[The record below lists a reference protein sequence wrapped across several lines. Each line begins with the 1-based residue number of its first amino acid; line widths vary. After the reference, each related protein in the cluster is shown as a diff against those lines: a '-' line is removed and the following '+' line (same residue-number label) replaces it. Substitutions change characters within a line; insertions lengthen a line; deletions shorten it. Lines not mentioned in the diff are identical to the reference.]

1 MMYQLT
7 MQEVTYQ
14 DYSTQHF
21 SNPSSEIK
29 QIDIIDIWDSVL
41 SKWII
46 ERPKR
51 PDYHSLLSLLEID
64 LSSIWP
70 HFEIKTETSAIEE
83 ARKNITE
90 IISEDEL
97 ISEMVEE
104 DFVVRMPTK
113 KRYKIHV
120 VVRNVKKGKPRVV
133 EPDEILF

>member
-1 MMYQLT
+1 MYQLT

-14 DYSTQHF
+14 DYPIQYFSSPST
-21 SNPSSEIK
+21 EIK
-29 QIDIIDIWDSVL
+29 QIDITDIWDSIL

-51 PDYHSLLSLLEID
+51 PVYHSLLSLLEID
-64 LSSIWP
+64 LSSTWP
-70 HFEIKTETSAIEE
+70 RFEIKRETSSIEE
-83 ARKNITE
+83 AGKNITE
-90 IISEDEL
+90 IISEEEL
-97 ISEMVEE
+97 ISEMVEQ
-104 DFVVRMPTK
+104 DFVVRMPPK

>member
-14 DYSTQHF
+14 DYPIQYFSSPST
-21 SNPSSEIK
+21 EIK
-29 QIDIIDIWDSVL
+29 QIDITDIWDSIL
-41 SKWII
+41 SRII

-51 PDYHSLLSLLEID
+51 PVYHSLLSLLEID

-70 HFEIKTETSAIEE
+70 HFEIKRETSSIEE
-83 ARKNITE
+83 AGKNIAE
-90 IISEDEL
+90 IISEEEL
-97 ISEMVEE
+97 ISEMVEQ
-104 DFVVRMPTK
+104 DFVIRMPPK

>member
-21 SNPSSEIK
+21 SNPSTEIK
-29 QIDIIDIWDSVL
+29 QIDITDIWDSVL
-41 SKWII
+41 SKGII

-51 PDYHSLLSLLEID
+51 PIYHSLLSLLEID

-83 ARKNITE
+83 AGKNITE

-97 ISEMVEE
+97 ISEMVEQ
-104 DFVVRMPTK
+104 DFVVRMPPK

-133 EPDEILF
+133 EPDEVLF